1 MSEKLNM
8 ERVPFMPDA
17 HIGGVAFEELYPN
30 WTRQMDQ
37 LEEAVLEEI
46 RSGNTPRAYLSDQ
59 QRFRHFLNSWVV
71 SSPEVEISVEQVDD
85 ILPFAHDEFFGMG
98 LLRPWLEDPRVE
110 DVVLNTYQWM
120 DVYQGGVKTPV
131 TPTPFGSDKEV
142 ENWMRRMLEANGKN
156 LSEDDP
162 VGNGQLSDGSRISC
176 TLPPVSGAPG
186 FSIRKHRVERFS
198 GDTYRQSGVAPAGFF
213 DDLQQWVE
221 SRQNLLI
228 CGPTGSGKSTLI
240 NYTAGL
246 IGEDERVLVVEDTR
260 ELMLQSPRAYQL
272 TATGQ
277 NARMGRAEQLDLTLR
292 DLVAQTLRMVPER
305 IIVGEVR
312 GPEAF
317 EMLNAMNTGH
327 SGGLTSLHANGP
339 AEAVMRLESLAAPA
353 QPNMPLWALQD
364 LIATVLGVV
373 IQMRKIPGTSQRVVV
388 EATQVIHP
396 MQVTE
401 IETLSGARK
410 LRDNLYLRILWRWDS
425 RSGQLVRHAGMLETE
440 GDYFAPPTD

>member
-1 MSEKLNM
+1 MT
-8 ERVPFMPDA
+8 RVPFVPDA
-17 HIGGVAFEELYPN
+17 YIAGKPFAELYPN
-30 WTRQMDQ
+30 WTELMDR

-46 RSGNTPRAYLSDQ
+46 ASGNTPRSYLADQ
-59 QRFRHFLNSWVV
+59 QRFRHFLDSWVLQNPELGL
-71 SSPEVEISVEQVDD
+71 SPEQVED

-98 LLRPWLEDPRVE
+98 LMRPWLEDPRVE

-120 DVYQGGVKTPV
+120 DVYQGGVKQPV
-131 TPTPFGSDKEV
+131 TPTPFGSHKEV
-142 ENWMRRMLEANGKN
+142 EDWMKRMLAANGKG

-176 TLPPVSGAPG
+176 TLPPVSSTPG

-198 GDTYRQSGVAPAGFF
+198 GEAYEQSGVAPAKFF
-213 DDLQQWVE
+213 EDLKDWVDQ
-221 SRQNLLI
+221 RQNLLI

-260 ELMLQSPRAYQL
+260 ELMLQSPRSYQL

-373 IQMRKIPGTSQRVVV
+373 IQMRKIPGTSRRAVV
-388 EATQVIHP
+388 EAAQVIHP
-396 MQVTE
+396 MQIADPE
-401 IETLSGARK
+401 RLEGARK
-410 LRDNLYLRILWRWDS
+410 LRDNLYIRTLWRWDA
-425 RSGQLVRHAGMLETE
+425 RSGQLVRLAGALPTE
-440 GDYFAPPTD
+440 GDYFEVSDEE

>member
-1 MSEKLNM
+1 MSEQRSLT
-8 ERVPFMPDA
+8 RVPYMPQA
-17 HIGGVAFEELYPN
+17 YIGGQPFSSLYPR
-30 WTRQMDQ
+30 WTALMDE
-37 LEEAVLEEI
+37 LEKAVVEEI
-46 RSGNTPRAYLSDQ
+46 ASGNTPRKYLADP
-59 QRFRHFLNSWVV
+59 QRFRHFLDSWVALNPQLGL
-71 SSPEVEISVEQVDD
+71 SADQVQD

-98 LLRPWLEDPRVE
+98 LLRPWLEDPGVE

-120 DVYQGGVKTPV
+120 DVYRGGVKQPV
-131 TPTPFGSDKEV
+131 SPTPFSSHEEV
-142 ENWMRRMLEANGKN
+142 EDWMRRLVAFDGQS
-156 LSEDDP
+156 LSDEDP
-162 VGNGQLSDGSRISC
+162 VANGQLPDGSRISC
-176 TLPPVSGAPG
+176 TLPPVSATPG

-198 GDTYRQSGVAPAGFF
+198 GEAYRASQVAPEAFF
-213 DDLQQWVE
+213 DDLQFWVD

-240 NYTAGL
+240 NYAASL

-260 ELMLQSPRAYQL
+260 ELLLQSPRAFQL
-272 TATGQ
+272 TSTGQ
-277 NARMGRAEQLDLTLR
+277 NARMGRAERLDLTLR

-327 SGGLTSLHANGP
+327 SGGLTSLHANSP

-373 IQMRKIPGTSQRVVV
+373 IQMRKVPGTSRRVVV
-388 EATQVIHP
+388 EATQVLHP
-396 MQVTE
+396 MQVADPQALE
-401 IETLSGARK
+401 GARK
-410 LRDNLYLRILWRWDS
+410 LRENLYLRTLWKWDA
-425 RSGQLVRHAGMLETE
+425 RSEQLVRQAGLLETE
-440 GDYFAPPTD
+440 GDYFRAAS